1 MRWVRRP
8 EFLLW
13 IGAGVGL
20 ALALGGL
27 AAPARSSA
35 RGVPAGSVALVNG
48 ERISRA
54 AYDAASKAVGES
66 EHRPVTDADK
76 KAVLDRLIDDEL
88 MVQQGLSLGMVRGDP
103 PTRNA
108 LLNAVYASARASAE
122 ALVPT
127 DAELEKFYA
136 QVRSQF
142 AGAGDVRVRELA
154 VNIRDAA
161 DRAPAR
167 ARAAEAVERLRRG
180 ESFDA
185 VNAALGSPSN
195 DASPS
200 APLSPDNINRR
211 FGPVLL
217 ERLLE
222 MKPGQVT
229 EPVGDGQAF
238 RVVVLV
244 DRGPPRALPL
254 SEIRDHVADLYRRKA
269 ADDAFAAKMDE
280 LRRAADVRKV
290 ATLP

>member
-1 MRWVRRP
+1 MRWVSRP
-8 EFLLW
+8 EFSLW

-20 ALALGGL
+20 TLALAGS
-27 AAPARSSA
+27 ATFTHVAP

-48 ERISRA
+48 QSISKA
-54 AYDAASKAVGES
+54 DYDAAWKAVGDS
-66 EHRPVTDADK
+66 EHRPVTDADR
-76 KAVLDRLIDDEL
+76 KAVLERLIDDEL
-88 MVQQGLSLGMVRGDP
+88 MLQQGVALGMVRSDA
-103 PTRNA
+103 PTKNA
-108 LLNAVYASARASAE
+108 LLNAVYASARASAD

-127 DAELEKFYA
+127 DAELEKFYVS
-136 QVRSQF
+136 VRS
-142 AGAGDVRVRELA
+142 ALVGPGDVRVRELA
-154 VNIRDAA
+154 VSIRDAP

-167 ARAAEAVERLRRG
+167 ARAEQAVERLRRG

-185 VNAALGSPSN
+185 VNQALGSPSN

-200 APLSPDNINRR
+200 APLSPDEINRR

-229 EPVGDGQAF
+229 EPVGDGNAF
-238 RVVVLV
+238 RVVVVV

-269 ADDAFAAKMDE
+269 GDDAFAARMAE

-290 ATLP
+290 ATSP